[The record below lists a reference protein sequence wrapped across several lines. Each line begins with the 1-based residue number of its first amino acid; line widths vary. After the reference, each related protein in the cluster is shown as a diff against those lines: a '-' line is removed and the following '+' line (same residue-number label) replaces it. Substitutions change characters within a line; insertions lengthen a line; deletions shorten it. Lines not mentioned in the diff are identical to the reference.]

1 MSEPV
6 FVIHGV
12 GNRDQDEFT
21 STVAALEKASGLELV
36 PVYWG
41 DLGADDRYADL
52 AVPEWPPRPVVRGA
66 VAPGDPGPGDDGLR
80 EAVLASLLADVGR
93 SAAPVPSAR
102 PGARREDRK
111 SVV

>member
-66 VAPGDPGPGDDGLR
+66 VAPGDPGPGPGPGDDGLR

-102 PGARREDRK
+102 PGARRER
-111 SVV
+111 